1 VTPVLLAMEKLI
13 IPWKLGSEMLSVYMV
28 PYNLTSRYAMI
39 PQGVRLAALPDF
51 SVLEH
56 DEVRALEE
64 RAQTALC
71 TLTAPICIA
80 GILALPILIPLWV
93 GAKVGIPASP
103 IAIILLAGFWWNGC
117 SHIPYARLQGIG
129 RPDLIT
135 KISLLQLAPYALV
148 VVLAV
153 QMFGIA
159 GAALAWSCR
168 AVFEAFIFFL
178 AARNFG
184 ALVRISAP
192 FGLIVTLSAALYFL
206 MSPES
211 VLYMLAQLTLFAI
224 AGIRAARLLATRYRG
239 VYSALLSGRQLPATE
254 E

>member
-1 VTPVLLAMEKLI
+1 
-13 IPWKLGSEMLSVYMV
+13 
-28 PYNLTSRYAMI
+28 MI

-80 GILALPILIPLWV
+80 GVIALPILIPLWV
-93 GAKVGIPASP
+93 GKTVGLPANP

-135 KISLLQLAPYALV
+135 KISLAQLAPYALV

-153 QMFGIA
+153 EKLGIA
-159 GAALAWSCR
+159 GAALAWSGR
-168 AVFEAFIFFL
+168 AIFEAFIFFW
-178 AARNFG
+178 AARNFTS
-184 ALVRISAP
+184 LVRISAP
-192 FGLIVTLSAALYFL
+192 LGLIVIVSA
-206 MSPES
+206 
-211 VLYMLAQLTLFAI
+211 TLFFVLPPGRPYVFVQLALF
-224 AGIRAARLLATRYRG
+224 AVAAFRAFRLLATRYSG
-239 VYSALLSGRQLPATE
+239 VYSALLAGRPIPAIE